1 MRKLVLSLI
10 SFLLVILTGIIGG
23 KFTPEKAVATQ
34 QADTANSGT
43 IVAALPDFDL
53 KRHGFSFKNYGDT
66 ESNLQLPLYIKN
78 PPTPT
83 NLTSEDM
90 RRMFGAQVCASEING
105 ECTLTPPAEEW
116 MEKRNESMNGGHC
129 EGMAALSLML
139 YAGIKNPSDFGSA
152 QNAYGLNI
160 AGNKKLQR
168 EIAYWFVTQNTT
180 PTTEELFKDTAENVV
195 NKLKESF
202 QEVENIAKDGQGSVK
217 QLYTLGVYRKSGT
230 GAHAGH
236 AITPYAVK
244 DLGNGKSE
252 ILVYDNNHPEK
263 PQSVRVNTKENTW
276 EYGIWQDD
284 KYSVKLPD
292 GTEATVPLSKSK
304 DDELYIGDADNQ
316 LELTNTPKRLTTPQV
331 CSFCA
336 DQTSALK
343 TTGQK
348 DNQIKYNEIW
358 MEGEGSLLI
367 TDAQGR
373 RFGYV
378 NNKLVEEIPGVTM
391 QNIKSADLSDDITP
405 QIYYIPL
412 GIQFSL
418 AVDGSNVKNETETAI
433 TMFGPG
439 YDLGI
444 EEIKLDPG
452 QKDTLTLS
460 PDGQT
465 LTYKT
470 NGNESP
476 TIDIGFESAG
486 PDYGFSLKGV
496 DLDGGGVINVN
507 LDKTKGVLSFDTKQ
521 NQKPGTY
528 ALLMERINDQGEQ
541 TFYHDNIRLNPND
554 TASLDYKKW
563 SGEGGVLQLKI
574 DRGSQG
580 STIDTIELTDDEEKA

>member
-1 MRKLVLSLI
+1 M
-10 SFLLVILTGIIGG
+10 
-23 KFTPEKAVATQ
+23 
-34 QADTANSGT
+34 
-43 IVAALPDFDL
+43 AALPGFDL
-53 KRHGFSFKNYGDT
+53 KSHGFSFENYGDT
-66 ESNLQLPLYIKN
+66 EPNLQLPLYIKN
-78 PPTPT
+78 SPTPT
-83 NLTSEDM
+83 NLTSEDVK
-90 RRMFGAQVCASEING
+90 RMFGDQVCGSNADG
-105 ECTLTPPAEEW
+105 ECTLTPPYQKW
-116 MEKRNESMNGGHC
+116 MEEHNTSMNGGHC
-129 EGMAALSLML
+129 DGMAALSLLL
-139 YAGIKNPSDFGSA
+139 YGDIKGKRSEFGG
-152 QNAYGLNI
+152 QNAYALKITENQ
-160 AGNKKLQR
+160 KLQR
-168 EIAYWFVTQNTT
+168 EIAYWFSTQNTQPTRNSVLKIT
-180 PTTEELFKDTAENVV
+180 PMDVIT
-195 NKLKESF
+195 KLKESF
-202 QEVENIAKDGQGSVK
+202 QAVK
-217 QLYTLGVYRKSGT
+217 EGKASELYTMSIYSREMKG
-230 GAHAGH
+230 GH

-244 DLGNGKSE
+244 DLGDEQYE
-252 ILVYDNNHPEK
+252 ILVYDSNIPEK
-263 PQSVRVNTKENTW
+263 PQAVKVDGNTNTW
-276 EYGIWQDD
+276 KYDIWEDIEYDLGGGSTLPIPKNLYKGI
-284 KYSVKLPD
+284 Y
-292 GTEATVPLSKSK
+292 E
-304 DDELYIGDADNQ
+304 GDAQTKTLRLKNAI
-316 LELTNTPKRLTTPQV
+316 KRLVTPQE
-331 CSFCA
+331 CDFCLN
-336 DQTSALK
+336 DQNTALK

-348 DNQIKYNEIW
+348 SNQIKYNQIW
-358 MEGEGSLLI
+358 KEGEGELLI
-367 TDAQGR
+367 TDSQGR

-378 NNKLVEEIPGVTM
+378 NGKLVEEIPGVEMDTI
-391 QNIKSADLSDDITP
+391 QTAEPWEDISP
-405 QIYYIPL
+405 QIYYVPL

-418 AVDGSNVKNETETAI
+418 TIDGSNVKNETETAI

-554 TASLDYKKW
+554 IASLDYKKW

-574 DRGSQG
+574 DRGGQG
-580 STIDTIELTDDEEKA
+580 STIDTIELTDEEEKA